1 MNVYVSLGSLVTS
14 HAILAVVCIA
24 GGFIG
29 GLWYKR
35 KG

>member
-14 HAILAVVCIA
+14 HVIVAVICIA

-29 GLWYKR
+29 GWWYKS